1 MSESGDTN
9 SFTTSCLL
17 IMNRTH
23 TSSFKERL
31 HATWPHQGTPLCSTS
46 HTLWR
51 SGMFMSKESN
61 HCLQISVTGK
71 GIKPAF
77 YPPVKGKVILV
88 FINGAADLLVH
99 MKHILAIWKK
109 LQCWENTRCE
119 LKFLQH
125 LLSVCLST
133 YNGTFEPC
141 KIPTGRLQKNKI
153 LSTLQVRKWRLRVVQ
168 GLRAPKVAKPGF

>member
-1 MSESGDTN
+1 MAPPGHSS
-9 SFTTSCLL
+9 LL
-17 IMNRTH
+17 NFSHFVKKRHVHEQGIKSL
-23 TSSFKERL
+23 SSD
-31 HATWPHQGTPLCSTS
+31 LC
-46 HTLWR
+46 HW
-51 SGMFMSKESN
+51 E
-61 HCLQISVTGK
+61 